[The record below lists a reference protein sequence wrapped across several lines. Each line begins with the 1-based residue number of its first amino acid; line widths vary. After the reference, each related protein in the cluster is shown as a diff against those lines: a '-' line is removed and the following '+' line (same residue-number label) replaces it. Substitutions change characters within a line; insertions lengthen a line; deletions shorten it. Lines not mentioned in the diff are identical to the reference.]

1 VLLHAGRTAA
11 RNTKETSLKTTILA
25 AALVTLAAAPAFAED
40 RPPTADE
47 RVRVEAA
54 LRADGYTAWGEIQL
68 DDGRAWKVDDAVDA
82 EGREWNLDLEVGSLV
97 ISKRDD

>member
-1 VLLHAGRTAA
+1 V
-11 RNTKETSLKTTILA
+11 NTKEAIVKPIVLA
-25 AALVTLAAAPAFAED
+25 ASALLLAAGSAFAED